1 MTSVLHEDYQLQFGL
16 HGSSL
21 LIDKVPRL
29 HMIFRNT
36 IIQRLI
42 MCMKLILYYLY
53 IIKDLRI

>member
-42 MCMKLILYYLY
+42 MCMKLILLSF
-53 IIKDLRI
+53 I